1 MTTETTE
8 TPIPEGYMEDGRGRL
23 IRVEQVSEYDK
34 LKNETI
40 ENIFGHTRR
49 VQQDIKDFKTDTMGD
64 VYALMEV
71 AAEKYNAKLGGKKGN
86 VSIVSY
92 DGRKKIQIAVNE
104 TLTFDE
110 RLQVAKELVDECLI
124 EWTQDSRTEIKTLVT
139 SAFEVDKQGNI
150 STSKVM
156 SLLKLDI
163 RDAKWQDAMNALNDS
178 LSVLC
183 SKKYIRFY
191 QRDSFDAKWQAIP
204 LDIAA
209 L

>member
-1 MTTETTE
+1 M
-8 TPIPEGYMEDGRGRL
+8 ISDAPEGYMEDSRGRFV
-23 IRVEQVSEYDK
+23 RAEHVSDYDK
-34 LKNETI
+34 LKDDTVK
-40 ENIFGHTRR
+40 NIFGHALR
-49 VQQDIKDFKTDTMGD
+49 VQQEIKDFKTDTMGD

-71 AAEKYNAKLGGKKGN
+71 AAEKYDAKLGGKKGN
-86 VSIVSY
+86 VSILSF
-92 DGRKKIQIAVNE
+92 DGRQKIQIAVNE

-110 RLQVAKELVDECLI
+110 RLQIAKELVDECLI

-150 STSKVM
+150 STAKVM
-156 SLLKLDI
+156 SLLKLEI
-163 RDAKWQDAMNALNDS
+163 NDAKWQRAMKALNES

-191 QRDSFDAKWQAIP
+191 QRDNHDEKWQGIP